1 MSRLRKKLATCNLH
15 LRIADQAR
23 QLAALQELVAV
34 RPRLSHCLILQSHV
48 SILRQHGIAVSS
60 DTALAISGSA
70 VQAEA
75 PRVESRKRPA
85 TPPTSQGPQPTP
97 RKRGRPSKQ
106 AQLAAQAQA
115 VALEAASLRRELSV
129 TDGGVCLCHD
139 RPTTDMVHSP
149 PCLLPPLL
157 PPPSC
162 LLSPFLPSVFDSS
175 LLLTVD
181 FVPQVL

>member
-1 MSRLRKKLATCNLH
+1 VSRLRKKLAICNLH

-23 QLAALQELVAV
+23 QLAALQELVA
-34 RPRLSHCLILQSHV
+34 SHV
-48 SILRQHGIAVSS
+48 SILRQHGIAVSL
-60 DTALAISGSA
+60 DTALAVPSSA

-85 TPPTSQGPQPTP
+85 SPPTSQGPQPTP

-139 RPTTDMVHSP
+139 RPTADMISCRKCSKQFHPMCVG
-149 PCLLPPLL
+149 C
-157 PPPSC
+157 PSD
-162 LLSPFLPSVFDSS
+162 PAVFVCGKCD
-175 LLLTVD
+175 D
-181 FVPQVL
+181 